1 MIPVGLCEYKITTA
15 HPIPTFL
22 FQNVSRTIEA
32 EILCLKMYNT
42 KGDVALT
49 NINRETNCSMILC
62 SIQSKSS
69 FPFLSLGYVL
79 SMFLNLG
86 YFSVLRLVKWFL
98 LEKIVYLNSATRKV
112 RMKKANSKT
121 CSTAPFIVSFF
132 SSSLLSFFRLQNTF
146 SQKLKKELCFENVLE
161 LSYKIVTGFKQH
173 LNKIFFPETNRQ
185 SLLCPVRGNWSEPN
199 HRA

>member
-132 SSSLLSFFRLQNTF
+132 QFVAVVFLQAT
-146 SQKLKKELCFENVLE
+146 K
-161 LSYKIVTGFKQH
+161 Y
-173 LNKIFFPETNRQ
+173 FFPKTEEGAVLRKRFRVK
-185 SLLCPVRGNWSEPN
+185 L
-199 HRA
+199 